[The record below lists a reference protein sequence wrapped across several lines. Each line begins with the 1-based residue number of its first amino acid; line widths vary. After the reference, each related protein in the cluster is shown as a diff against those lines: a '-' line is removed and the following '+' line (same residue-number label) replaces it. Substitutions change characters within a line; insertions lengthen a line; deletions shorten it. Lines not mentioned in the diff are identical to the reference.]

1 MQPMAA
7 TSPREILAHGKS
19 SSVLFQ
25 GIHIHEKV
33 FMTTMSPAE
42 AFVETLVAQG
52 VKQVF
57 GMLGTGFLPAMDLFD
72 LAGIRFVTVVHEQ
85 TAAHM
90 ADGYARSSG
99 KHGVVAVQN
108 GPGVTNL
115 VTGIATA
122 YWAHSP
128 VVAIT
133 PESPTT
139 DIGRGGLQ
147 ECDQMPLFQS
157 ITKHQIHIPRS
168 DRLAELTNEAFDI
181 AMQERG
187 PVQINIPCDLFEGK
201 IDVDVPVPRSIE
213 RSAGGPESLK
223 QAAELLSNAKNPVII
238 AGGGLVMGAGVA
250 EATALAEHLGAP
262 VLTVFRHGDAFP
274 NQHPLYAGALGY
286 MGSKAGMELLAKA
299 DVVVALGSRFYPLT
313 LYPQYGMDYWP
324 KAARIIQ
331 VDTDFKALQKVT
343 DRTVDV
349 SICGDAGLAATEILN
364 QLHAAGSRPEASVR
378 EARQV
383 EIAAR
388 MDHWA
393 KELEGMSQSE
403 SKPIMPRRAHM
414 ELQRAM
420 PSDAMITLDTG
431 ANCGL
436 SQSYIRFDRPR
447 SLFGPMN
454 FACIGCGMG
463 VAMGAKLGQP
473 DRLSVLYVGDG
484 AWAMTMPELLTAKR
498 ENIAVVVVVFN
509 NRQYGAEKAYQLN
522 LYGGRTAGSD
532 LENPDF
538 AAVARAMGVAGTRIE
553 SADQIGDALRA
564 AIAADEPTVLDIAID
579 RDLEEPLVPF
589 PAGPKTY
596 LPKYQR

>member
-1 MQPMAA
+1 
-7 TSPREILAHGKS
+7 
-19 SSVLFQ
+19 
-25 GIHIHEKV
+25 
-33 FMTTMSPAE
+33 MTTMSPAE

-52 VKQVF
+52 VGQVF

-115 VTGIATA
+115 VTGMATA

-157 ITKHQIHIPRS
+157 ITKYQVHVPRA
-168 DRLAELTNEAFDI
+168 DRLAELSNEAFAI

-187 PVQINIPCDLFEGK
+187 PVQINIPCDFFEGEVD
-201 IDVDVPVPRSIE
+201 IDVPVPRSVE
-213 RSAGGPESLK
+213 RSAGGSESLR
-223 QAAELLSNAKNPVII
+223 QAADLLSHAKHPVII
-238 AGGGLVMGAGVA
+238 AGGGLVVGEGVA
-250 EATALAEHLGAP
+250 EATALAEHLAAP
-262 VLTVFRHGDAFP
+262 VLTVLRHGDAFP

-286 MGSKAGMELLAKA
+286 MGSKAGMELLAQA
-299 DVVVALGSRFYPLT
+299 DVVLALGSRLFPLT
-313 LYPQYGMDYWP
+313 LSPQYGMDYWP
-324 KAARIIQ
+324 KAARVIQ
-331 VDTDFKALQKVT
+331 VDSDFRALQKVV
-343 DRTVDV
+343 DRPVNL
-349 SICGDAGLAATEILN
+349 SICGDAGLAATDILN
-364 QLHAAGSRPEASVR
+364 QLRAAGSRPEASVR

-388 MDHWA
+388 MDDWA
-393 KELEGMSQSE
+393 KELEGRSLLE
-403 SKPIMPRRAHM
+403 GEPIMPRRAHL

-420 PSDAMITLDTG
+420 PADAMITLDTG
-431 ANCGL
+431 AACGL
-436 SQSYIRFDRPR
+436 SQSYIRFDRPG

-463 VAMGAKLGQP
+463 TALGAKLGQP
-473 DRLSVLYVGDG
+473 DRPSVLYVGDG
-484 AWAMTMPELLTAKR
+484 AWAMTQSELLTAKR
-498 ENIAVVVVVFN
+498 EKIPVVVVVFN
-509 NRQYGAEKAYQLN
+509 NRQYGVEKAFQLH
-522 LYGGRTAGSD
+522 LYDGRTTGSD

-553 SADQIGDALRA
+553 SAELIGDALKA
-564 AIAADEPTVLDIAID
+564 AIAANEPTVLEIAID
-579 RDLEEPLVPF
+579 RELEEPLIALPT
-589 PAGPKTY
+589 GPKTY
-596 LPKYQR
+596 LAKYQR